1 MPTIE
6 KTIEFDL
13 DDFTSEEL
21 REELDWRGESVKDVD
36 DYDDDQLIAEI
47 ESRGY
52 VTHGSGQLPN
62 IPRENVQELYTTY
75 TTMSPEF
82 FEKELKKFFRDTL
95 YVNIY

>member
-6 KTIEFDL
+6 KTIEVDL

-21 REELDWRGESVKDVD
+21 RDELDWRGESVNDID
-36 DYDDDQLIAEI
+36 DYDDDELIVEI

-62 IPRENVQELYTTY
+62 IPRENVKELYTTY
-75 TTMSPEF
+75 MTMSSEF
-82 FEKELKKFFRDTL
+82 FEKELKKFFNETL
-95 YVNIY
+95 DVYVR

>member
-6 KTIEFDL
+6 KTIEVDL

-21 REELDWRGESVKDVD
+21 REELDSRGESVKDVD
-36 DYDDDQLIAEI
+36 DYDDDELIAEI

-62 IPRENVQELYTTY
+62 ILRENVEELYTTY
-75 TTMSPEF
+75 MTMSPEF
-82 FEKELKKFFRDTL
+82 FEKELKKFFNETL
-95 YVNIY
+95 DVYVR